1 MPESDK
7 TVDAQPSKAF
17 FIDMIT
23 RDLGLTDCILDL
35 IDNAVDHAVARTGAD
50 VMKLLTN
57 GGAQRTL
64 EGCSVDVTMSEGQF
78 VIRDTCGGISIHAAK
93 TSVFLFGNPV
103 DRGSPGGLS
112 VFGIGMKR
120 AFFKMGR
127 QILVDSH
134 TETEWFT
141 IDINVDEWQKK
152 GDRNWDFEFKETGA
166 RFPNDGKGPAGT
178 TIRVTR
184 LHDDVRERFTHASF
198 HNELMN
204 RIAATYALF
213 ISAGLTIQL
222 QGESI
227 PSNLPTLGTSDDRL
241 TPGRKVLQHD
251 GVDVLIVAGVTP
263 AEDKVPP
270 HGWYV
275 FCNGRMVLEADRT
288 RVTGW
293 GDGLP
298 QWQPK
303 YRRFVGY
310 AYFRSDDVR
319 RLPWMTTKQGVVFES
334 SLYQT
339 ALAEMVVQA
348 RPVITFLNN
357 LYPGEQLPEGVLE
370 RKLLAQVQPV
380 LITEVP
386 KAEGRFKVDLAREK
400 SRQENRLINIS
411 YKKPQKDIDRARECI
426 KGPGLSAKK
435 IGEYTFEYFL
445 KQECE

>member
-1 MPESDK
+1 MPETDK
-7 TVDAQPSKAF
+7 TVVAQPSKAF

-64 EGCSVDVTMSEGQF
+64 EGCSVELSTSENEF
-78 VIRDTCGGISIHAAK
+78 VIRDTCGGISIDAARN
-93 TSVFLFGNPV
+93 SVFLFGNPV
-103 DRGSPGGLS
+103 DRGAPGGLS

-127 QILVDSH
+127 QILIDSH

-141 IDINVDEWQKK
+141 IDINVDEWQAK
-152 GDRNWDFEFKETGA
+152 GDKDWNFEFKETGSRSA
-166 RFPNDGKGPAGT
+166 DDGRGPAGT

-198 HNELMN
+198 HNELMS

-213 ISAGLTIQL
+213 ISAALSIQL
-222 QGESI
+222 RGELIS
-227 PSNLPTLGTSDDRL
+227 SNLPALGSYDRL
-241 TPGRKVLQHD
+241 TPGRKVLHHE

-263 AEDKVPP
+263 AEDKVP

-275 FCNGRMVLEADRT
+275 FCNGRMVLQADRC

-293 GDGLP
+293 GDVLP

-310 AYFRSDDVR
+310 VYFRSDDVR

-348 RPVITFLNN
+348 RPVTTFLNN
-357 LYPGEQLPEGVLE
+357 LYPGEQLAEGVIE
-370 RKLLAQVQPV
+370 RELLARVQPL

-386 KAEGRFKVDLAREK
+386 KTEGRFKVNLGKEK
-400 SRQENRLINIS
+400 ANLENRLVTIQ
-411 YKKPQKDIDRARECI
+411 YKKTRKDIDRARECL
-426 KGPGLSAKK
+426 KQPSLSAAK
-435 IGEYTFEYFL
+435 IGEYTFDYFL
-445 KQECE
+445 KQECQ

>member
-1 MPESDK
+1 MPETDK
-7 TVDAQPSKAF
+7 TVVAQPSKAF

-50 VMKLLTN
+50 VMTLLTN

-64 EGCSVDVTMSEGQF
+64 AGCSVELSMSENEF
-78 VIRDTCGGISIHAAK
+78 VIRDTCGGISIDAARN
-93 TSVFLFGNPV
+93 SVFLFGNPT
-103 DRGSPGGLS
+103 DRGAHGGLS

-127 QILVDSH
+127 QILIDSH

-141 IDINVDEWQKK
+141 IDINVDVWQAK
-152 GDRNWDFEFKETGA
+152 GDKDWNFEFQETGS
-166 RFPNDGKGPAGT
+166 RSVDDGRGPAGT

-204 RIAATYALF
+204 RIAASYALF

-227 PSNLPTLGTSDDRL
+227 RSNLPAFGTYDDHL
-241 TPGRKVLQHD
+241 TPGRKLLQHED
-251 GVDVLIVAGVTP
+251 VEVLIVAGVTP
-263 AEDKVPP
+263 ADDKVP

-275 FCNGRMVLEADRT
+275 FCNGRMVLEADRS

-293 GDGLP
+293 GDALP

-310 AYFRSDDVR
+310 TYFRSDDVR

-357 LYPGEQLPEGVLE
+357 LYPGEQFPEGVLE
-370 RKLLAQVQPV
+370 RKLLAQVQSV
-380 LITEVP
+380 LISEVP
-386 KAEGRFKVDLAREK
+386 KTESRFKVDLSKEK
-400 SRQENRLINIS
+400 SKPENRLVNIS
-411 YKKPQKDIDRARECI
+411 YKKSQKDIDRARECI
-426 KGPGLSAKK
+426 RQPGLSAKK

-445 KQECE
+445 KQECQ